1 MKKQTLFIVLLI
13 LTLALSACGANSELD
28 QNREKWDSSGVSHY
42 RFELTI
48 SCFCPFMDIIPV
60 VVEVKDGKILSMT
73 GADGKPLTGD
83 FRATFEEA
91 GTVEALFAVAQANLA
106 EADEVLLLGTT
117 MEVTPVVRL
126 DDLPVGD
133 GGPGPVA
140 AALLAALRRRACG

>member
-13 LTLALSACGANSELD
+13 LSLALSACGANSELD
-28 QNREKWDSSGVSHY
+28 RNRGKWESSGVSHY

-91 GTVEALFAVAQANLA
+91 GTVEALFAIAQANLS
-106 EADEVLLLGTT
+106 EADEVEITYDPQYGYPAAIQVDRIKLA
-117 MEVTPVVRL
+117 V
-126 DDLPVGD
+126 DDEISYYIGSFKVLE
-133 GGPGPVA
+133 
-140 AALLAALRRRACG
+140 